1 MTIKNWSSAV
11 TANSIATAAE
21 SATSG
26 THTQIQM
33 ATAIEGGNMVRMID
47 ADAIEH
53 CLVIGGRRHGKT
65 IISEIIRRAIQS
77 APTVDAIPV
86 VWIKEWV
93 EEIKDHPAYTEEEK
107 TLCIEEFEDMLGAW
121 AERKDE

>member
-1 MTIKNWSSAV
+1 M
-11 TANSIATAAE
+11 
-21 SATSG
+21 
-26 THTQIQM
+26 
-33 ATAIEGGNMVRMID
+33 RMID

-65 IISEIIRRAIQS
+65 IMSEIIRRAIQS

-93 EEIKDHPAYTEEEK
+93 EEIKDHPAYTEKEK
-107 TLCIEEFEDMLGAW
+107 CLCIEEFEDMLGAW
-121 AERKDE
+121 AERKEE

>member
-1 MTIKNWSSAV
+1 M
-11 TANSIATAAE
+11 
-21 SATSG
+21 
-26 THTQIQM
+26 
-33 ATAIEGGNMVRMID
+33 RMID
-47 ADAIEH
+47 ADELFINLDGIMAVSPTGYI
-53 CLVIGGRRHGKT
+53 HGDT
-65 IISEIIRRAIQS
+65 VADMISD

-121 AERKDE
+121 AERKD

>member
-1 MTIKNWSSAV
+1 M
-11 TANSIATAAE
+11 
-21 SATSG
+21 
-26 THTQIQM
+26 
-33 ATAIEGGNMVRMID
+33 RLID
-47 ADAIEH
+47 AEYAKEH
-53 CLVIGGRRHGKT
+53 MSACELNGRPLHCMELEERLAVID
-65 IISEIIRRAIQS
+65 EV
-77 APTVDAIPV
+77 PTVDAIPV